1 MTEKLVTIILLNW
14 NGYDDTLEALESLYQ
29 IDYPCYNVIV
39 VDNHSTN
46 DSIDKITEYTKG
58 NIHVQTEY
66 TKYCENKPIELTYLR
81 EDELKKVDYTSTLLS
96 ECSYP
101 ECMCHSDRFQPSFH
115 VHMPASMS

>member
-58 NIHVQTEY
+58 NM
-66 TKYCENKPIELTYLR
+66 PFW
-81 EDELKKVDYTSTLLS
+81 TLVRQVSCVLA
-96 ECSYP
+96 
-101 ECMCHSDRFQPSFH
+101 DIPS
-115 VHMPASMS
+115 